1 VHKLLIQARILRPGL
16 HYLSIPKITAIAMN
30 IPFQIIDW
38 QQVPATEQPG
48 ETGWV
53 RSRAI
58 QLDLL
63 RVRVLEY
70 SVNYLADHWCQK
82 GHVMYVLEGE
92 VETQMEDGRVF
103 INSQGMSY
111 VVSDEMSSHRSFS
124 RQGARILLVDG
135 AFLAQSGAGPE
146 AR

>member
-1 VHKLLIQARILRPGL
+1 MPRT
-16 HYLSIPKITAIAMN
+16 LSVI

-38 QQVPATEQPG
+38 QQVPATEQTG

-53 RSRAI
+53 RSRTL
-58 QLDLL
+58 QLGLL

-70 SVNYLADHWCQK
+70 SANYLADHWCQK

-92 VETQMEDGRVF
+92 VETQLADGRAF
-103 INSQGMSY
+103 TNSPGMSY

-124 RQGARILLVDG
+124 KLGAKLFIVDG
-135 AFLAQSGAGPE
+135 DFLGINGNTLVTN
-146 AR
+146 

>member
-1 VHKLLIQARILRPGL
+1 
-16 HYLSIPKITAIAMN
+16 MN
-30 IPFQIIDW
+30 IPFQLIDW

-53 RSRAI
+53 CSRTI
-58 QLDLL
+58 QLGPL

-70 SVNYLADHWCQK
+70 SANYLADHWCRK

-92 VETQMEDGRVF
+92 VETQLEDGRVF

-124 RQGARILLVDG
+124 KLGARLLLVDG
-135 AFLAQSGAGPE
+135 AFLAQSDEAFE